1 MVQCE
6 MCGAETSSP
15 KTIKVEGAKLDVC
28 SNCTDFGTEVKQPS
42 SSSTSTKYST
52 GSSSSGGRAV
62 RVRVRVRPRARRRVP
77 APVALPGP
85 ICSTTWTN
93 SSPTTT
99 TAYATPA
106 RGLSQSDL
114 ANELNEKASLIRKI
128 ERGDTL
134 PSDRVQS
141 KLERF
146 LEIDLSAEGGSGE
159 DSEWSGA
166 PRPAVTRSET
176 SSSERTDRH
185 APFARRISVD
195 NSQAISSTGIGYSVC
210 SSSST

>member
-28 SNCTDFGTEVKQPS
+28 ADCTDFGTEVRQTS
-42 SSSTSTKYST
+42 SSGSSTKYST
-52 GSSSSGGRAV
+52 GSSSSSSSASSSGGTSTGGTSSSSSSSSSQRRSDMFDDMDELATDYDE
-62 RVRVRVRPRARRRVP
+62 RVRKAREQK
-77 APVALPGP
+77 
-85 ICSTTWTN
+85 
-93 SSPTTT
+93 
-99 TAYATPA
+99 
-106 RGLSQSDL
+106 GLSQSDL

-146 LEIDLSAEGGSGE
+146 LEIDLSAEGSSGD
-159 DSEWSGA
+159 DSEWSGG
-166 PRPAVTRSET
+166 
-176 SSSERTDRH
+176 SSSGSYTLGDVVKRKD
-185 APFARRISVD
+185 
-195 NSQAISSTGIGYSVC
+195 
-210 SSSST
+210 